1 MAKKISAEKFGINS
15 YEIADDG
22 NDKLAFGTAGGSLT
36 TQADSLEIDSIDTRV
51 SIEVSTR
58 TSAVSSED
66 TRVSL
71 EVSTRTSA
79 VSSEDTRVS
88 IEVSTRTS
96 TVTSV
101 DARMTAEEST
111 TKIMLDNSCTQNQDY
126 LTVDFTAL
134 GYEENSEPVIMG
146 QLRSTDSDDPIII
159 AMLSGAAHHDS
170 ATFLFSDDIP
180 SANYKLDIIF
190 TR

>member
-22 NDKLAFGTAGGSLT
+22 NDKLAFGTAGGALT
-36 TQADSLEIDSIDTRV
+36 TQADSIDVDSI
-51 SIEVSTR
+51 
-58 TSAVSSED
+58 D

-79 VSSEDTRVS
+79 VSSVDTR
-88 IEVSTRTS
+88 
-96 TVTSV
+96 
-101 DARMTAEEST
+101 MLAEEKT
-111 TKIMLDNSCTQNQDY
+111 TKIMLDNACTQNQDY
-126 LTVDFTAL
+126 LTVDFSSL
-134 GYEENSEPVIMG
+134 NYEANSEPVIMG

-159 AMLSGAAHHDS
+159 AMLSGAAHHNS
-170 ATFLFSDDIP
+170 ATFLFSDEIP
-180 SANYKLDIIF
+180 SDKYKLDIIF